1 MILLTVENFR
11 LARYFAQYWATHAQ
25 ISNASSRI
33 EDGMEECLFDADRL
47 HFSMRGFGFPTK
59 RGPR

>member
-25 ISNASSRI
+25 FSNASSRI
-33 EDGMEECLFDADRL
+33 EGGMEECLFNADML
-47 HFSMRGFGFPTK
+47 HFFNTGLWISNEERA
-59 RGPR
+59 